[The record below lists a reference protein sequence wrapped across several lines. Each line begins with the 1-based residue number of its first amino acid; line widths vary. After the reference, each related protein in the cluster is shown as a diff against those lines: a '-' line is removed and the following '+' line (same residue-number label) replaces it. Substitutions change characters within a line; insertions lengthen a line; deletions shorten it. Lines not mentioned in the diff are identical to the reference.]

1 METVNA
7 TALRK
12 AGVSVGSGTAG
23 TGSAAGS
30 GNVPAGAG
38 AQVNGSTPTKGG
50 DNPNTSVNGVPPP
63 PSAPAMT
70 FVYTHQG
77 RSLDPDMTI
86 EEAGIDDADE
96 ILAVEMMDLTGPMP
110 DDAVGLLL

>member
-7 TALRK
+7 TAMRK
-12 AGVSVGSGTAG
+12 AGA
-23 TGSAAGS
+23 TGAAG
-30 GNVPAGAG
+30 VAAGGGG
-38 AQVNGSTPTKGG
+38 AQPNGATPTKGAS
-50 DNPNTSVNGVPPP
+50 DTSSNASVNGVPPP
-63 PSAPAMT
+63 SIVPTMT

-86 EEAGIDDADE
+86 EEAGIEDADE

-110 DDAVGLLL
+110 DDVVCLWHFCGLVASH